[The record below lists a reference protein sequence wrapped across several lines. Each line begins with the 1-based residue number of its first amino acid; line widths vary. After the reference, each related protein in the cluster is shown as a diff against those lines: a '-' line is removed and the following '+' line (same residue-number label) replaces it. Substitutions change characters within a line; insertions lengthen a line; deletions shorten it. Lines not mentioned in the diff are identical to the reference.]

1 MNINGTN
8 VFSSFLIMKAQDYLT
23 ALKVVREI
31 QREQAYSRGCADP
44 WLAQTLQTIELYAP
58 LDFSYTCARVTRKEL
73 IKAYDGKLFQ

>member
-1 MNINGTN
+1 
-8 VFSSFLIMKAQDYLT
+8 MKAQDYLT

-31 QREQAYSRGCADP
+31 QRDQAYSRGCADP

-73 IKAYDGKLFQ
+73 IGAYDGTLFK